1 MKIQRFMKK
10 CEEFVICGGY
20 GDADTLFIDGF
31 PDNKVLYH
39 IIVKGNVK
47 MARPFE
53 SNYVSFD
60 SNSNNFVDV
69 REYLY
74 SQRVY
79 LSTSPYHIYGFNP
92 IETDQNWDGKLI
104 NKSFDGNDKSW
115 LVCFQGE
122 PTINGVSVKPMD
134 YAKLENKKYEVNIND
149 AIVGVFTKI

>member
-1 MKIQRFMKK
+1 MKIQRFIKK

-20 GDADTLFIDGF
+20 GDADTLFVDGF
-31 PDNKVLYH
+31 PDNQALYH

-53 SNYVSFD
+53 SNYVCID

-92 IETDQNWDGKLI
+92 IEIDQNWNGKLVD
-104 NKSFDGNDKSW
+104 KSFDGDDNSW
-115 LVCFQGE
+115 LICFKGK
-122 PTINGVSVKPMD
+122 PIINGVSVKPMD
-134 YAKLENKKYEVNIND
+134 YAKLENKKYEVTIND
-149 AIVGVFTKI
+149 AIIGVFTKI